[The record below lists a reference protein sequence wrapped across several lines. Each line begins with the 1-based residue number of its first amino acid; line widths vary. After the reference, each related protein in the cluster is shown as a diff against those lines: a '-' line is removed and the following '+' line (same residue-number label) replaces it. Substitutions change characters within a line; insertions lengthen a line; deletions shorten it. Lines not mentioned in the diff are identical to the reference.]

1 MVDYGAKCGRGA
13 SGWCT
18 TLLAKMAE
26 NTTDSAGKTKI
37 ATGGPTGKFYHG
49 LDQKK
54 RLTIPSEWRRAWGDP
69 ECVYVYTDLTR
80 ECLIMVPPAEMD
92 KLRQKLDA
100 ASILDSEALAI
111 ASDFFEC
118 TQQIVI
124 DSAGRIRINDDLM
137 ALVGIKTK
145 VTLRGALRNVE
156 IWATDK
162 LPEPADGKK
171 LNIAAAREAMRKIM
185 AMK

>member
-1 MVDYGAKCGRGA
+1 
-13 SGWCT
+13 
-18 TLLAKMAE
+18 MAE
-26 NTTDSAGKTKI
+26 NIIDSAGKPKI
-37 ATGGPTGKFYHG
+37 ATGGPTGRFYHA

-54 RLTIPSEWRRAWGDP
+54 RLTIPSEWRKAWGEP
-69 ECVYVYTDLTR
+69 ESVYVFTDLTR

-100 ASILDSEALAI
+100 ASILDSSALAI
-111 ASDFFEC
+111 WSDFFDC
-118 TQQIVI
+118 AQQIVI

-137 ALVGIKTK
+137 SFAGITSK
-145 VTLRGALRNVE
+145 VTLRGALRNAE
-156 IWATDK
+156 IWATEK
-162 LPEPADGKK
+162 MPEPEEGKK